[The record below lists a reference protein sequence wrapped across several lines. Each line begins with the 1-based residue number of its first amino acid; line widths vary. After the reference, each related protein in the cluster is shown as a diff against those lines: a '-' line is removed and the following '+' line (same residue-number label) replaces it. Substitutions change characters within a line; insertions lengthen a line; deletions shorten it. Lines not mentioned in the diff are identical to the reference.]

1 MMQMRLRA
9 DWCITVI
16 VKRTRDTC
24 NWIWRR
30 QIAANTAGPHA
41 HAPKWRQTQ
50 REAERERERERVKI
64 QFEESQ
70 MSRSSVGAHFQI
82 WFAALR
88 HCLGAD
94 LNKMKWNSWNEKK
107 KKQNGEN
114 GSSSKTVARWK
125 CTSRWPEG
133 PAEKNKKIVS
143 SAGEI
148 LVGASIQMA
157 ADLLLSGRDDPA
169 AFNSFFWLV
178 PLVGWSLP
186 KSESA

>member
-1 MMQMRLRA
+1 MHHGDREA
-9 DWCITVI
+9 DTRHLQLNMTAANRSQHCGAT
-16 VKRTRDTC
+16 RTR
-24 NWIWRR
+24 
-30 QIAANTAGPHA
+30 
-41 HAPKWRQTQ
+41 PKVETDAERG
-50 REAERERERERVKI
+50 RERERERERVKI